1 MKTPEEIEAMEKLI
15 ECMKKDKELDKKY
28 INVLE
33 HRLKS
38 KCDSYDRLYNKYKA
52 LYEYANKLCG
62 VLENQGKQ
70 IESLVDINN
79 QLNSVNEQLSKRL
92 SDKIFLIL

>member
-28 INVLE
+28 ISVLE

-38 KCDSYDRLYNKYKA
+38 KCDSYDKLYNKYNG
-52 LYEYANKLCG
+52 LYKYANKLCNI
-62 VLENQGKQ
+62 LEDQGKQ
-70 IESLVDINN
+70 VESLVDINN